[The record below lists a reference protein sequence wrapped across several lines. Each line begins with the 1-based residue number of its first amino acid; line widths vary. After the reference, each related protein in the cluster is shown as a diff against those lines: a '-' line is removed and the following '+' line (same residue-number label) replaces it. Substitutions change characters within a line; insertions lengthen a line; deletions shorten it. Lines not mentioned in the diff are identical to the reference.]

1 MPFGK
6 LRTTH
11 GTRRLDGHCRRF
23 IKLPLLCLGTQSEA
37 SANATPPGDRRG
49 FVHLLDD
56 PILANPGWPGNNR
69 LDSLTNILSNP
80 HVGLVFP
87 IPGVDETLR
96 INGTAA
102 IATNPKLPARWEV
115 NGKHPKSVLL
125 ISVDAAF
132 LI

>member
-49 FVHLLDD
+49 FVHV
-56 PILANPGWPGNNR
+56 LAIPGSPGNNR

-80 HVGLVFP
+80 HLGLAFL

-96 INGTAA
+96 FNGTAA
-102 IATNPKLPARWEV
+102 IATNPKLHDRWEV

-132 LI
+132 LV